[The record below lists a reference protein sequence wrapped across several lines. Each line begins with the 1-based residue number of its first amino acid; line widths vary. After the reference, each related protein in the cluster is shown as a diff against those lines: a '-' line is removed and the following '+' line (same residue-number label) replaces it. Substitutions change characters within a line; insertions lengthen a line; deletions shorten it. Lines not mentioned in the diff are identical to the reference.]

1 MKKIYLQF
9 SLPLPDLIIPVPLHD
24 RRLRWRGFNQSLLIA
39 NYLSQ
44 ELITNLEIETSD
56 KIILRSKHT
65 RPQMTIRNRRERIQ
79 NVANVFVFNETEENI
94 NLIKN
99 KTILLVDDITTTGST
114 LFECAKVLK
123 QNGAKK
129 VYGIVLARE

>member
-1 MKKIYLQF
+1 MKKIYLQS

-24 RRLRWRGFNQSLLIA
+24 RRLRWRGFNQSLVMA
-39 NYLSQ
+39 NYLGQ
-44 ELITNLEIETSD
+44 ELIPNLEIEIFD

-79 NVANVFVFNETEENI
+79 NVANVFVFNKTEENI

-99 KTILLVDDITTTGST
+99 KKVLLIDDITTTGST